1 MASAHVEFQIAE
13 EEELVERHE
22 DSDVPIAIMPHREY
36 SGEELDCIHPSFTT
50 PDDQALEDTQ
60 NDADDCVFRYGLEL
74 AEHLRQDTAS
84 HGRKRRT
91 ADTTT
96 TTVSSMSGSRGRP
109 LRQLLRTPK
118 RVDNPGVQTADGFG
132 PVRAPGQPHVES
144 EIQDLRNQMAANMIK
159 MRYALEAYAVER
171 SKTS

>member
-1 MASAHVEFQIAE
+1 MRSWTVYIPAS
-13 EEELVERHE
+13 
-22 DSDVPIAIMPHREY
+22 S
-36 SGEELDCIHPSFTT
+36 LD
-50 PDDQALEDTQ
+50 DEALEDTQ
-60 NDADDCVFRYGLEL
+60 NEADECVFRYWLEL
-74 AEHLRQDTAS
+74 AKRLRQDTAS

-91 ADTTT
+91 TDATT

-118 RVDNPGVQTADGFG
+118 RVHNPGVQTADGFG

-159 MRYALEAYAVER
+159 IRYALEAYAAER
-171 SKTS
+171 AEAT

>member
-22 DSDVPIAIMPHREY
+22 DSDVPIAIMPHLEY
-36 SGEELDCIHPSFTT
+36 PGEELDGIHPSFTS

-60 NDADDCVFRYGLEL
+60 NDADDCVFCDGLKL
-74 AEHLRQDTAS
+74 AERLRQDTAS
-84 HGRKRRT
+84 HGRKPRT
-91 ADTTT
+91 TDATT

-109 LRQLLRTPK
+109 LRQLLRTQK

-144 EIQDLRNQMAANMIK
+144 EIQDLRNQMAPNMIK
-159 MRYALEAYAVER
+159 IRYALEAYAAER
-171 SKTS
+171 AEAT